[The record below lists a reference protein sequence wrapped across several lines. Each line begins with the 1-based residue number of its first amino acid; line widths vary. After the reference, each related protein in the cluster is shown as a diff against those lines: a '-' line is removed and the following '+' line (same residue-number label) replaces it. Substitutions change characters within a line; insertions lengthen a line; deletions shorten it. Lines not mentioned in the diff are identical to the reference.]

1 MTQPG
6 DDEPTSGTAD
16 VVAFASAFDVDP
28 RSIRT
33 DTPLSVVDWRG
44 SATDWL
50 MVADHLGVSFSGD
63 GRALDDVETVGDVIA
78 IVRAA
83 NRPRSSGTADDAT

>member
-6 DDEPTSGTAD
+6 DDESTSGTAD
-16 VVAFASAFDVDP
+16 VLAFASAFDVDP

-83 NRPRSSGTADDAT
+83 TRPRSSGTADDAT

>member
-1 MTQPG
+1 MTEPG

-50 MVADHLGVSFSGD
+50 MVADHLGVRFSGD

-83 NRPRSSGTADDAT
+83 SRSRSGGTAGDAT

>member
-1 MTQPG
+1 MTEPA
-6 DDEPTSGTAD
+6 DDEPTSGTGD

-28 RSIRT
+28 RSIRA

-83 NRPRSSGTADDAT
+83 SRPRSGGPADDRI

>member
-1 MTQPG
+1 MMEPR
-6 DDEPTSGTAD
+6 DDEPTSGTGD

-28 RSIRT
+28 RNIRS

-63 GRALDDVETVGDVIA
+63 GRALDDVETVGDVVA

-83 NRPRSSGTADDAT
+83 KRSRSGRTSDDRT

>member
-50 MVADHLGVSFSGD
+50 MVADHLGVRFSGD

-83 NRPRSSGTADDAT
+83 SRPRSGGTADGAT

>member
-1 MTQPG
+1 MTEPR
-6 DDEPTSGTAD
+6 DDEQTGGTAD

-28 RSIRT
+28 RSIRA

-83 NRPRSSGTADDAT
+83 NRPRSGGPADDRT

>member
-1 MTQPG
+1 MMEPG

-28 RSIRT
+28 RSIRA

-83 NRPRSSGTADDAT
+83 SRPRSGGTADDAT

>member
-1 MTQPG
+1 MTEPG
-6 DDEPTSGTAD
+6 DDEPTGGTAD
-16 VVAFASAFDVDP
+16 VVAFANAFDVDP

-50 MVADHLGVSFSGD
+50 MVADHLGVSFPGD
-63 GRALDDVETVGDVIA
+63 GRGLDDVETVGDVIA

-83 NRPRSSGTADDAT
+83 SRPRSGGTADGAT

>member
-1 MTQPG
+1 MMEPG

-44 SATDWL
+44 SAADWL

-83 NRPRSSGTADDAT
+83 SRPRSGGTADGTT

>member
-33 DTPLSVVDWRG
+33 DTPLIVVDWRG

-83 NRPRSSGTADDAT
+83 SRPRSGGTANGAT

>member
-1 MTQPG
+1 MTDPG
-6 DDEPTSGTAD
+6 DDEPTGGTGD

-28 RSIRT
+28 RNIRS

-83 NRPRSSGTADDAT
+83 NRPRSGGTADDRT

>member
-6 DDEPTSGTAD
+6 DDAPTSGTAD

-83 NRPRSSGTADDAT
+83 SRPRSGGTADGAT

>member
-1 MTQPG
+1 MTDPG
-6 DDEPTSGTAD
+6 DDEPTGGTGD

-28 RSIRT
+28 RNIRS
-33 DTPLSVVDWRG
+33 DTPISVVDWRG

-83 NRPRSSGTADDAT
+83 NRPRSGGTADDRT

>member
-1 MTQPG
+1 MTEPG
-6 DDEPTSGTAD
+6 DDEPSSGTPD

-28 RSIRT
+28 RSIRA
-33 DTPLSVVDWRG
+33 DTPLSVLDWRG

-50 MVADHLGVSFSGD
+50 MVADHLGVSFLVD

-83 NRPRSSGTADDAT
+83 NRPRLGGTADDRT

>member
-1 MTQPG
+1 MMEPG
-6 DDEPTSGTAD
+6 DGEPTSGTGD

-28 RSIRT
+28 RSIRA

-83 NRPRSSGTADDAT
+83 SRPRSGGTADDAT

>member
-1 MTQPG
+1 MTDPG
-6 DDEPTSGTAD
+6 DDEPTGGTGD

-28 RSIRT
+28 RNIRS

-83 NRPRSSGTADDAT
+83 NRPGSGGTADDRT

>member
-1 MTQPG
+1 MTEPR
-6 DDEPTSGTAD
+6 DDEPNSRTPD
-16 VVAFASAFDVDP
+16 VVAFATAFDVDP
-28 RSIRT
+28 RNIRT

-50 MVADHLGVSFSGD
+50 MVAEHLGVSFSGD

-83 NRPRSSGTADDAT
+83 SRPLSGGPADDRI

>member
-1 MTQPG
+1 MMQPG

-83 NRPRSSGTADDAT
+83 SRPRSGGTADGAT

>member
-1 MTQPG
+1 MTDPG
-6 DDEPTSGTAD
+6 DDEPTGGTGD

-28 RSIRT
+28 RNIRS
-33 DTPLSVVDWRG
+33 DTPLNVVDWRG

-83 NRPRSSGTADDAT
+83 NRPRSGGTADDRT

>member
-1 MTQPG
+1 MTDPG
-6 DDEPTSGTAD
+6 DDEPTGGTGD

-28 RSIRT
+28 RNIRS

-50 MVADHLGVSFSGD
+50 MVADHLGVSFSGE

-83 NRPRSSGTADDAT
+83 KRSRSGGTSDDRT

>member
-1 MTQPG
+1 M
-6 DDEPTSGTAD
+6 
-16 VVAFASAFDVDP
+16 
-28 RSIRT
+28 
-33 DTPLSVVDWRG
+33 SVVDWRG

-83 NRPRSSGTADDAT
+83 SRPRSGGMADDAT

>member
-6 DDEPTSGTAD
+6 DDEPTGGTAD
-16 VVAFASAFDVDP
+16 VVAFANAFDVDP

-83 NRPRSSGTADDAT
+83 SRPRSGGTADGAT

>member
-1 MTQPG
+1 MTERR
-6 DDEPTSGTAD
+6 DDEPTSGTAE
-16 VVAFASAFDVDP
+16 VVAFASAFNVDP
-28 RSIRT
+28 GSIRA

-83 NRPRSSGTADDAT
+83 SRPRSGGTADDRT

>member
-1 MTQPG
+1 MMEPG
-6 DDEPTSGTAD
+6 DGEPTSGTGD

-28 RSIRT
+28 RSIRA

-50 MVADHLGVSFSGD
+50 MVAD
-63 GRALDDVETVGDVIA
+63 VETVGDVIA

-83 NRPRSSGTADDAT
+83 SRPRSGGMADDAT

>member
-1 MTQPG
+1 MTDPG
-6 DDEPTSGTAD
+6 DDEPTGGSGD

-28 RSIRT
+28 RNIRS

-83 NRPRSSGTADDAT
+83 NRPRSGGTADDRT

>member
-1 MTQPG
+1 MMEPL
-6 DDEPTSGTAD
+6 DDEPTSGTPD

-28 RSIRT
+28 RNIRT

-63 GRALDDVETVGDVIA
+63 DRALDDVETVGDVIA
-78 IVRAA
+78 IVKAA
-83 NRPRSSGTADDAT
+83 SRPCSGGTADDRI

>member
-1 MTQPG
+1 MTDPG
-6 DDEPTSGTAD
+6 DDEPTGGTGD

-28 RSIRT
+28 RNIRS

-83 NRPRSSGTADDAT
+83 NTPRSGGTADDRT

>member
-6 DDEPTSGTAD
+6 DDESTSGTGD

-28 RSIRT
+28 RSIRA

>member
-1 MTQPG
+1 MTDPG
-6 DDEPTSGTAD
+6 DDEPTGGTGD

-28 RSIRT
+28 RNIRS

-63 GRALDDVETVGDVIA
+63 GRALDDGETVGDVIA

-83 NRPRSSGTADDAT
+83 NRPRSGGTADDRT

>member
-1 MTQPG
+1 MTDAG
-6 DDEPTSGTAD
+6 DDEPTGGTGD

-28 RSIRT
+28 RNIRS

-83 NRPRSSGTADDAT
+83 NRPRSGGTADDRT

>member
-1 MTQPG
+1 MTEPG
-6 DDEPTSGTAD
+6 DDEPTGGTAD
-16 VVAFASAFDVDP
+16 VVAFANAFDVDP

-83 NRPRSSGTADDAT
+83 SRPRSGGTAEGAT

>member
-1 MTQPG
+1 MTEPG

-16 VVAFASAFDVDP
+16 VVAFANAFDVDP

-63 GRALDDVETVGDVIA
+63 GRALDDVVTVGDVIA

-83 NRPRSSGTADDAT
+83 SRPRLGGTADGAT

>member
-1 MTQPG
+1 MTEPR
-6 DDEPTSGTAD
+6 DDEQTGGTAD

-28 RSIRT
+28 RSIRA

-83 NRPRSSGTADDAT
+83 NRPRSGGTADDRT

>member
-1 MTQPG
+1 MMEPR
-6 DDEPTSGTAD
+6 DDEPTSGTGD
-16 VVAFASAFDVDP
+16 VVAFANAFDVDP
-28 RSIRT
+28 RNIRS

-63 GRALDDVETVGDVIA
+63 GPALDDVETVGDVIA

-83 NRPRSSGTADDAT
+83 KRSRSGGTSDDRT

>member
-1 MTQPG
+1 MTEPG
-6 DDEPTSGTAD
+6 DDEPTSGTPD

-28 RSIRT
+28 RSIRA

-83 NRPRSSGTADDAT
+83 KRFRSGGPADDRI